1 MVSHIQACGILR
13 HAFFRRVTLDNAARR
28 LIHPNTTPKRVG
40 IFGENRGE
48 GSFMEEACSGM
59 SYEMMPPS
67 WRIAARRPSGGR
79 RRDH

>member
-28 LIHPNTTPKRVG
+28 LIHPNTTPQNVSVFSAKTEVKVALWKRRVP
-40 IFGENRGE
+40 
-48 GSFMEEACSGM
+48 ACRT
-59 SYEMMPPS
+59 MMPPS